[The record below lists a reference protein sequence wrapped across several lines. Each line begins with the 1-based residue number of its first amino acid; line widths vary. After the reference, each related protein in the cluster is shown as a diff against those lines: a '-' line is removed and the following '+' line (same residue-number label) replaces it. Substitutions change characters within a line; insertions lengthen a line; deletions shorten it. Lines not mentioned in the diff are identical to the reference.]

1 MTHSHLFSFAEFFA
15 PSPFLMHFASV
26 IDRTPSITMMCG
38 SATAATAAGGL
49 PTMMLG
55 LILLAATSVPLAD
68 GFAYAPN
75 FITKIIEQSTG
86 ITPVG
91 LLDVGQT
98 NNDNTEDEA
107 TSSVEAI
114 ANNNDFQGPIMTRF
128 PPEPNG
134 YLHLGHAKA
143 VSFNF
148 AVARAF
154 QGGNGRCHMR
164 LDDTNPT
171 KEDEEYVQSI
181 LEDVRWIQQGLE
193 PFTAADDDTDKEGP
207 WYGNVR
213 KTSDYFQLIYDA
225 AVYLIKTGDAFV
237 DELTAEEM
245 REYRGTLTEPG
256 KESPWRDRSVEENLS
271 LFEKVSHIID
281 CLHCSSSM
289 YMYVLFILSCT
300 HEIRNYLIMCF
311 KMKSGEFENGRY
323 ALRAKIDMSSPNL
336 NMRDPVIYRI
346 KHESHQATGDDWCIY
361 PMYDFSHPIADAVEG
376 ITHSL
381 CTLEFED
388 HRPLY
393 DWTAERVLKADLVSC
408 QPRQIEFSRLNLK
421 YTVLSKRKLIKLV
434 EDKYVTGWDDPR
446 MPTLSGVRRRGM
458 PPAAIRLFCERM
470 GISKSDSNIDFTIME
485 DCAREVLDDES
496 PRAFAILDPLK
507 VTIKNWDDSTKE
519 DFGVPRHPKKNE
531 LGERTVPFGK
541 NVYIERSDF
550 FDLEGPEGL
559 SNGGR
564 APKGFKRLLP
574 GGKVRLKYAY
584 VISCDEIVRDPET
597 NEPTEL
603 VCTLYPET
611 RAGVTPEGEARVKG
625 IIQWVEASTS
635 AKVQVMQYDRLF
647 KVEEPGKDSG
657 EFTDDINTE
666 SLKIMNDVIVEPSV
680 AMDALSMIDR
690 IQKSSTEDKLY
701 HSALTYQFER
711 SGYFALDSSST
722 EKNLVF
728 NRVVTL
734 RDTWGAPPAGGRGG
748 KAEQPKQKSQQANP
762 RKQGGGQAPIL
773 EDARRVALRAGTILE
788 AGPHP
793 EADSLIVC
801 KLDCGDK
808 NEAGEAEEPRTV
820 VAGLAGKIPYE
831 KLTNRKVVCITNLKP
846 AKMRG
851 IESTAMLLAASDGKE
866 GDDETVELLDVPDSV
881 PNGELLSF
889 ENMDPC
895 EPDGMLKSKGA
906 LKVWDRVKSKL
917 KVNEN
922 GEATYKD
929 DDTER
934 KLLTSVGPITV
945 ESLKESIIG

>member
-1 MTHSHLFSFAEFFA
+1 MLHFFLVHSMKYVFYL
-15 PSPFLMHFASV
+15 
-26 IDRTPSITMMCG
+26 DMC
-38 SATAATAAGGL
+38 L
-49 PTMMLG
+49 
-55 LILLAATSVPLAD
+55 
-68 GFAYAPN
+68 
-75 FITKIIEQSTG
+75 
-86 ITPVG
+86 
-91 LLDVGQT
+91 
-98 NNDNTEDEA
+98 
-107 TSSVEAI
+107 
-114 ANNNDFQGPIMTRF
+114 
-128 PPEPNG
+128 
-134 YLHLGHAKA
+134 
-143 VSFNF
+143 
-148 AVARAF
+148 
-154 QGGNGRCHMR
+154 
-164 LDDTNPT
+164 
-171 KEDEEYVQSI
+171 
-181 LEDVRWIQQGLE
+181 
-193 PFTAADDDTDKEGP
+193 
-207 WYGNVR
+207 
-213 KTSDYFQLIYDA
+213 
-225 AVYLIKTGDAFV
+225 
-237 DELTAEEM
+237 
-245 REYRGTLTEPG
+245 
-256 KESPWRDRSVEENLS
+256 
-271 LFEKVSHIID
+271 
-281 CLHCSSSM
+281 
-289 YMYVLFILSCT
+289 
-300 HEIRNYLIMCF
+300 
-311 KMKSGEFENGRY
+311 KMKNGEFEDGRY
-323 ALRAKIDMSSPNL
+323 VLRAKIDMSSPNL
-336 NMRDPVIYRI
+336 NMRDPVLYRI
-346 KHESHQATGDDWCIY
+346 KHESHQATGDEWCIY

-393 DWTAERVLKADLVSC
+393 DWTAERVLKAGLVSC

-434 EDKYVTGWDDPR
+434 EDKYVNGWDDPR

-470 GISKSDSNIDFTIME
+470 GISKSDSNIDYTIME

-496 PRAFAILDPLK
+496 PRAFAILEPLK
-507 VTIKNWDDSTKE
+507 VTIKNWGGSSKE
-519 DFGVPRHPKKNE
+519 DFEVPRHPKRSE

-541 NVYIERSDF
+541 TVYIERSDF

-559 SNGGR
+559 SNGGK

-584 VISCDEIVRDPET
+584 VISCDEVVRDPET

-611 RAGVTPEGEARVKG
+611 RAGVTPEGEARVNG
-625 IIQWVEASTS
+625 IIQWVEASTA

-647 KVEEPGKDSG
+647 KVEEPGKESG

-666 SLKIMNDVIVEPSV
+666 SLKIIKDVIVEPSV
-680 AMDALSMIDR
+680 AMDALGMIAR
-690 IQKSSTEDKLY
+690 IRNGSAEEKLY

-722 EKNLVF
+722 ENNLVF

-734 RDTWGAPPAGGRGG
+734 RDTWGAPPADGRG
-748 KAEQPKQKSQQANP
+748 KAAQPKEKSQQDNS
-762 RKQGGGQAPIL
+762 RNTGGGQAPIL

-820 VAGLAGKIPYE
+820 VAGLAGKIPFE
-831 KLTNRKVVCITNLKP
+831 RLTNRKVVCITNLKP

-895 EPDGMLKSKGA
+895 EPDEMLKSKGA

-917 KVNEN
+917 RVNEN
-922 GEATYKD
+922 GEATYQD
-929 DDTER
+929 DDGVR
-934 KLLTSVGPITV
+934 KLLTSAGPIKV
-945 ESLKESIIG
+945 ESLKETIIG